1 MSRGMGQDT
10 TTTDTAAIVDAAARQ
25 ILARSEAQAWAVC
38 ACIWARLWV
47 LAGPGWVRW
56 PDAQRRVLEAL
67 TLALAQCVGV
77 PSPSGS
83 SAELVLIGL
92 EGLAVEDDG
101 SPEWGFMLDLVEDLL
116 AVLHGEPVQRC
127 IATTL
132 RTFLEGM
139 FNLLANQ
146 LAASAGGT
154 ISHTEANKRLAH
166 NDAWKQ
172 TVAFVQSL

>member
-1 MSRGMGQDT
+1 MSRGMRQDT
-10 TTTDTAAIVDAAARQ
+10 TTTDTAAIVDATARQ
-25 ILARSEAQAWAVC
+25 ILARSEAQAWAAC
-38 ACIWARLWV
+38 ASIWARLWV

-56 PDAQRRVLEAL
+56 PDAQQRVLEAL
-67 TLALAQCVGV
+67 TLALAQCVGI
-77 PSPSGS
+77 PSPSAS
-83 SAELVLIGL
+83 SAELVRIRL
-92 EGLAVEDDG
+92 EGIAVEDDG

-127 IATTL
+127 LATTL

-139 FNLLANQ
+139 FNLLAGE
-146 LAASAGGT
+146 LAASADGT
-154 ISHTEANKRLAH
+154 ISHAEAKARLVH

>member
-1 MSRGMGQDT
+1 MSRGMRPDT
-10 TTTDTAAIVDAAARQ
+10 TTTDTAAIVDATARQ
-25 ILARSEAQAWAVC
+25 ILARSQARAWAAC

-56 PDAQRRVLEAL
+56 PDAQQRVFAGL

-77 PSPSGS
+77 PSAS
-83 SAELVLIGL
+83 STELVLIRL
-92 EGLAVEDDG
+92 EGIAIDDDG

-127 IATTL
+127 VATTL

-139 FNLLANQ
+139 FNVLANE

-154 ISHTEANKRLAH
+154 ISQAEATKRLAH